1 MIKETSFFAYQ
12 DLKQSGKVLS
22 QKLKVFFYIKDNP
35 NVSRTQIAK
44 GLNIGINAVCG
55 RVNKLLE
62 EGHIE
67 VAEIS
72 PCPITG
78 KKVEKLRVRRKE

>member
-12 DLKQSGKVLS
+12 ELKQSGKALS

-35 NVSRTQIAK
+35 NVSRSQIARA
-44 GLNIGINAVCG
+44 LNIGINAVCG

-67 VAEIS
+67 VVEIS

-78 KKVEKLRVRRKE
+78 KSVEKLRVKGK

>member
-35 NVSRTQIAK
+35 NVSRNQIAK
-44 GLNIGINAVCG
+44 ALNIGINAVCG
-55 RVNKLLE
+55 RVNELLE
-62 EGHIE
+62 KGHIE

-78 KKVEKLRVRRKE
+78 KNVEKLRVRGK